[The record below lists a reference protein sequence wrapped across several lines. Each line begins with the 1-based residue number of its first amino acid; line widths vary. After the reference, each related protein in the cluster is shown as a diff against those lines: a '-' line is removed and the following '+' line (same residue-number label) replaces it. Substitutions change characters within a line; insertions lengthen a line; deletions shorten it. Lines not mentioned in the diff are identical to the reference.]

1 MEANIMVEI
10 NGENNTLRNWATKF
24 QVPYISAYRRF
35 KRGKVGKD
43 IFTVKIRGGTPH
55 VKGTPQS
62 FVEMA
67 QLNLTI
73 PKWQLDELERI
84 ARLSGTKRTKL
95 AHRVIAKYLQE
106 SKPVLQNE

>member
-1 MEANIMVEI
+1 MEATIMVEI

-35 KRGKVGKD
+35 KRGKTGKD
-43 IFTVKIRGGTPH
+43 IFAVRTRKVTPQP
-55 VKGTPQS
+55 KGTPQN

-73 PKWQLDELERI
+73 PKWQLDALERL
-84 ARLSGTKRTKL
+84 ARHKGIKRTKM
-95 AHRVIAKYLQE
+95 AHRIIAKYLQDT
-106 SKPVLQNE
+106 KPVL

>member
-1 MEANIMVEI
+1 MEATIMVEI

-35 KRGKVGKD
+35 KRGKTGKD
-43 IFTVKIRGGTPH
+43 IFAIKTRDGTAQS
-55 VKGTPQS
+55 KGKPQA

-73 PKWQLDELERI
+73 PKWQLDALERI

-95 AHRVIAKYLQE
+95 AHQILAKYLQDT
-106 SKPVLQNE
+106 KPVS

>member
-1 MEANIMVEI
+1 MEATIMVEI

-35 KRGKVGKD
+35 KRGKTGKD
-43 IFTVKIRGGTPH
+43 IFAVKARSATPQP
-55 VKGTPQS
+55 KGTPQS

-95 AHRVIAKYLQE
+95 AHRIIAKYLQDT
-106 SKPVLQNE
+106 KPVL